1 MQTLITVLNV
11 NKKFSQTDKFSRPWF
26 SQNRRQNF
34 GSGAAKK
41 KPLSLKIPIHDSH
54 EENTVPCST
63 LALYV
68 ANRGIDVVII
78 GVTQQR

>member
-11 NKKFSQTDKFSRPWF
+11 NKKFSQTDKFSCPWF

-34 GSGAAKK
+34 GSGAAEKK
-41 KPLSLKIPIHDSH
+41 
-54 EENTVPCST
+54 
-63 LALYV
+63 LYV

-78 GVTQQR
+78 GVAQQR